1 MPGRPWVRAH
11 PRITRGTQI
20 HETAEER
27 EERMA
32 KEREGE
38 STELAEFMMRTIGRG
53 EREEPPELT
62 PETIEERYLVPKVD
76 HYVET
81 EQVRKVKEKVKLWLN
96 AGYPVHI
103 IGPTGCGKST
113 LARRVAEELG
123 KPTVWVNGDETM
135 TTADL
140 VGGYAKYET
149 ESLRDRFIHTV
160 LKARDVVRAGWVD
173 NPLTIACKHG
183 TVFVYNDF
191 SRAKPDANNVLLSV
205 FQEGILELP
214 TRFGEERFINVHPEF
229 RAVLTSNSVD
239 YAGVHRPQDALLDR
253 MVGVY
258 MDFYDFDTEVAIV
271 REHTGV
277 SEDEA
282 RQIVGTIRRLR
293 EKLPDAEK
301 PGTRA
306 CIMIAQGLATG
317 GGRCEELLE
326 EFCVDILAT
335 KVKGPVDLANKMQLV
350 KEAVSMPIVGG
361 S

>member
-1 MPGRPWVRAH
+1 MPKPWVRSH
-11 PRITRGTQI
+11 PRKSRGPRI
-20 HETAEER
+20 HETVEER
-27 EERMA
+27 KERMA
-32 KEREGE
+32 RECGTE
-38 STELAEFMMRTIGRG
+38 STELAEFLMRTIGRL
-53 EREEPPELT
+53 EEEKPHELT
-62 PETIEERYLVPKVD
+62 PETIKERYLVPKVE

-81 EQVRKVKEKVKLWLN
+81 EEVKKVKDKVKLWLN

-113 LARRVAEELG
+113 LARRVAEELE

-135 TTADL
+135 TTTDL

-173 NPLTIACKHG
+173 NPLTIACKYG

-191 SRAKPDANNVLLSV
+191 SRAKPDANNILLSV

-214 TRFGEERFINVHPEF
+214 TRFGEERYIEVHPEF
-229 RAVLTSNSVD
+229 RAILTSNSVD
-239 YAGVHRPQDALLDR
+239 YAGIHRPQDALLDR

-258 MDFYDFDTEVAIV
+258 MNFYDFDTEVAIV
-271 REHTGV
+271 REHSGV

-282 RQIVGTIRRLR
+282 QRIVGTIRKLR

-306 CIMIAQGLATG
+306 CIMIAQGLVTSG
-317 GGRCEELLE
+317 GSLDHMLE

-335 KVKGPVDLANKMQLV
+335 KVKGPVDLGMKQRLV
-350 KEAVSMPIVGG
+350 KEAVSMPILGG